1 MPKPTP
7 LGEQPLFA
15 ADRHALGARNQ
26 LAELGEVLLAA
37 GRSAGEFL
45 STAAGCH
52 ELPPCRLELRPAAKL
67 ILADESIENLELMRG
82 TREAALLE
90 LAGHREE
97 PLDEARQV
105 FARDRPPPRVR
116 PRATVREHAARGDQ
130 TLLARR
136 PQLGDRIQGGV
147 FQDPVGEVEL
157 GLDVGLVRTRTQV
170 RGVARDS
177 EEETDRLRQD
187 RLAGA
192 GLPGDRVQ
200 PRREREVRLPDE
212 DEALDAETAKQGDL

>member
-1 MPKPTP
+1 MPKPSP
-7 LGEQPLFA
+7 LGEQLLFV

-37 GRSAGEFL
+37 GRSAGELL
-45 STAAGCH
+45 STAAGGYK
-52 ELPPCRLELRPAAKL
+52 LPPPALELRPAAKL
-67 ILADESIENLELMRG
+67 ILADESIENLQLMRWS
-82 TREAALLE
+82 REAALLE
-90 LAGHREE
+90 LAGHGEE

-116 PRATVREHAARGDQ
+116 PRAAVREHAARGDQ

-136 PQLGDRIQGGV
+136 PQLGDRMQGGV
-147 FQDPVGEVEL
+147 FEDPVGKVEL
-157 GLDVGLVRTRTQV
+157 RLDVGLVCTRPKV
-170 RGVARDS
+170 RGVARNA

-200 PRREREVRLPDE
+200 PPRECEVRLPDE
-212 DEALDAETAKQGDL
+212 DEAFDAETAKQGDL